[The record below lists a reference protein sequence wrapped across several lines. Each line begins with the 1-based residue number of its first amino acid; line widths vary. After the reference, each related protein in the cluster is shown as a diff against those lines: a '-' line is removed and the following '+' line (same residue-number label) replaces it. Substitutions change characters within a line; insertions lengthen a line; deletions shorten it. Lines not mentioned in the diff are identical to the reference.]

1 MKKRIFMFLSVIVG
15 FLCTVAL
22 KNQLSSD
29 AGIAL
34 GVLAGS
40 IVLWI
45 SGTLPDY
52 VTALLMAVCF
62 ILFSDVPSEIVLGAF
77 SKPSLWLL
85 LTAFGLSLCMSKC
98 GLLNRIAGYLLRLFP
113 NSFMGRVLGLT
124 AAGLVSAPFVPSMSA
139 KAAVFSPLAMK
150 ISDAAGYK
158 RKSKEASGLF
168 LAMLIAIRSPGPL
181 FISASVNGYTLSGLL
196 PQPFKDQ
203 FTMSRWFTS
212 ALPWYI
218 IVLILSIFTLWILY
232 RPKSSDTEEKGNV
245 ESPILPMSRKEKKMV
260 FIISATML
268 LWMTESIHGIPAY
281 IVSLTALC
289 ACLGC
294 GIISSKEFCSEMNWT
309 AVLFIGVVL
318 EIASVFKYLGIN
330 QWFIDR
336 FSSVFAFF
344 ADKPYLFIFAV
355 ALSTILLRFVIV
367 SEVALINIYM
377 VFLIPFSMEIGIN
390 PWVVGFALYAVV
402 CPWFFLYQ
410 SPVYMA
416 AYYAC
421 NGEMIKPSQA
431 SLGSALYMLICILSL
446 LLCVKYWDWIGIL
459 YI

>member
-1 MKKRIFMFLSVIVG
+1 MKKKIFITLSLLSG
-15 FLCTVAL
+15 ALCTLAV
-22 KNQLSSD
+22 KGQLGLD
-29 AGIAL
+29 AAIAL
-34 GVLAGS
+34 GALAGS

-45 SGTLPDY
+45 SGALPDY

-62 ILFSDVPSEIVLGAF
+62 MLFAHVPSGIVLGAF

-85 LTAFGLSLCMSKC
+85 LTAFGLSLCLSKC
-98 GLLNRIAGYLLRLFP
+98 GLLNRIARFLLRLFP
-113 NSFMGRVLGLT
+113 KSFMGRVMGLT
-124 AAGLVSAPFVPSMSA
+124 VAGFVSAPFVPSMSA
-139 KAAVFSPLAMK
+139 KAAVFAPLAMN

-158 RKSKEASGLF
+158 RKSKEAAGLF

-196 PQPFKDQ
+196 PQPYKKQ
-203 FTMSRWFTS
+203 FTMSRWFIA
-212 ALPWYI
+212 ALPWFV
-218 IVLILSIFTLWILY
+218 IVTILSIFTLWLLY
-232 RPKSSDTEEKGNV
+232 RPKSSDNEEKGNHEPPV
-245 ESPILPMSRKEKKMV
+245 LPISRKEKKMV

-268 LWMTESIHGIPAY
+268 LWMTENIHGIPAY

-289 ACLGC
+289 TCISC
-294 GIISSKEFCSEMNWT
+294 GIISSKEFCSEMNWN

-330 QWFIDR
+330 DWFVHS
-336 FSSVFAFF
+336 FSPVFAFF
-344 ADKPYLFIFAV
+344 TDKPYLFILAV

-390 PWVVGFALYAVV
+390 PWVVSFALYAVV

-421 NGEMIKPSQA
+421 DGEMIKPSQA

-446 LLCVKYWDWIGIL
+446 LLSVKYWEWVGIL

>member
-1 MKKRIFMFLSVIVG
+1 MKKKIFISLSVVAG
-15 FLCTVAL
+15 TLCTMAL
-22 KNQLSSD
+22 KTQLSTD
-29 AGIAL
+29 AAIAL
-34 GVLAGS
+34 GALVCS

-45 SGTLPDY
+45 SGALPDY

-62 ILFSDVPSEIVLGAF
+62 ILFAGVPCGIVFGAF

-85 LTAFGLSLCMSKC
+85 LTAFGLSLCLSKC
-98 GLLNRIAGYLLRLFP
+98 GLLNRIARFLLHLFP

-124 AAGLVSAPFVPSMSA
+124 AAGFISAPFVPSMSA
-139 KAAVFSPLAMK
+139 KAAVFSPLAMN

-158 RKSKEASGLF
+158 RKSKEAAGLF
-168 LAMLIAIRSPGPL
+168 LATLIAIRSPGPL

-196 PQPFKDQ
+196 PQPYKEQ
-203 FTMSRWFTS
+203 FTMSRWFAA
-212 ALPWYI
+212 ALPWFI
-218 IVLILSIFTLWILY
+218 IVTFLSLFIIWLIF
-232 RPKSSDTEEKGNV
+232 RPKSSQNESSGNV
-245 ESPILPMSRKEKKMV
+245 DIPLPPMSRKEKIMLV
-260 FIISATML
+260 IISATML
-268 LWMTESIHGIPAY
+268 LWMTESLHGIPAY

-294 GIISSKEFCSEMNWT
+294 GIISSKEFCSEMNWN

-330 QWFIDR
+330 EWFIGH
-336 FSSVFAFF
+336 FTSVFAFF
-344 ADKPYLFIFAV
+344 ADKPYLFILTV

-367 SEVALINIYM
+367 SEIALINIYM

-390 PWVVGFALYAVV
+390 PWIVSFALYSVV

-421 NGEMIKPSQA
+421 DGEMIKPSQA
-431 SLGSALYMLICILSL
+431 ALGSALYMLICILSL
-446 LLCVKYWDWIGIL
+446 LLSVKYWKWIGIL